1 MRGRLR
7 FSLLVVLV
15 AVGIFR
21 GAAAVGA
28 EEVKGPGEIVSLG
41 SGGNQSVVEEVKGA
55 SEIINTY
62 VNFLKEVEASNPAV
76 WNYLSQSSQR
86 KIAEQVTNFFEKQ
99 NPLTAEERENIIQ
112 GLLDNLGD
120 PDAAVTREFWGNF
133 SKVFMK
139 NTVDGIVA
147 LGNVAEAVKRCLHD
161 PSCYRVKAQGDSHLL
176 FLVVVNEDG
185 REQIMDSPLATMVNE
200 AGNWK
205 IQI

>member
-112 GLLDNLGD
+112 GLLDNLG
-120 PDAAVTREFWGNF
+120 
-133 SKVFMK
+133 
-139 NTVDGIVA
+139 
-147 LGNVAEAVKRCLHD
+147 AEAVKRCLHD
-161 PSCYRVKAQGDSHLL
+161 PSCYRVKAQGDSYLL

>member
-86 KIAEQVTNFFEKQ
+86 KIAEQVTNFLKSKIRLQ
-99 NPLTAEERENIIQ
+99 QRKERT
-112 GLLDNLGD
+112 L
-120 PDAAVTREFWGNF
+120 F
-133 SKVFMK
+133 KV
-139 NTVDGIVA
+139 
-147 LGNVAEAVKRCLHD
+147 
-161 PSCYRVKAQGDSHLL
+161 Y
-176 FLVVVNEDG
+176 
-185 REQIMDSPLATMVNE
+185 
-200 AGNWK
+200 
-205 IQI
+205 